1 MDNVAA
7 LQLVDLGIVSPSDW
21 EQVGVTRDRQ
31 DIAVLRC
38 QRSGVLFLETSGHID
53 LEYYEHEYDPRPGT
67 LVGDRYERPTRS
79 DDLPRRSEMLRPLV
93 RAKSWVDFGAG
104 WGEVVRE
111 LADHAGPCV
120 AVEPSR
126 LKRDE
131 MARDGIRAVRSIED
145 LGDERFQVATMF
157 HVLEHLVDPA
167 AAVDEVRGVM
177 SDGAT
182 LVVEIPHARDAL
194 LSLFRSEE
202 FAAFTYWSQHLVL
215 HTRESLAAVLGQA
228 GFTDVAIRG
237 YQRYGVANHLHW
249 LAQGRPGGHAIWP
262 QISGRSLDEAYEAA
276 LAAVD
281 ASDTLVAY
289 ARRA

>member
-1 MDNVAA
+1 VDNTAA
-7 LQLVDLGIVSPSDW
+7 RQLIDLGIVSPGDW
-21 EQVGVTRDRQ
+21 ERVGVTRDRP
-31 DIAVLRC
+31 DISVLRC
-38 QRSGVLFLETSGHID
+38 RRSGVLFLETSQHID
-53 LEYYEHEYDPRPGT
+53 LEYYEHDYDPRPGT
-67 LVGDRYERPTRS
+67 LIGERYERPTRS

-93 RAKSWVDFGAG
+93 REKSWLDFGAG
-104 WGEVVRE
+104 WGEVLRE
-111 LADHAGPCV
+111 LADHAGPSV

-126 LKRDE
+126 LKRNS
-131 MARDGIRAVRSIED
+131 MQRDGIRAVKSVEE
-145 LGDERFQVATMF
+145 LAEERFNIVTMF

-167 AAVDEVRGVM
+167 AAVDEVRTAM

-194 LSLFRSEE
+194 ISLFRSEE

-228 GFTDVAIRG
+228 GFTDVSIRG
-237 YQRYGVANHLHW
+237 YQRYGVANHLYW
-249 LAQGRPGGHAIWP
+249 LAEGRPGGHAIWT

-276 LAAVD
+276 LAAID

-289 ARRA
+289 ARKA